1 VKEAP
6 IEDDKVLVRGRHR
19 RGNDHALTSRVMK
32 RTGKSLTGG
41 FMICVVDLAQVFGE
55 KLRKGDKRAK
65 PRRQGGQVDDSLKPD
80 VNGVEYSGPE
90 RLLPESVVMS
100 YPRCLGDRGSLVE
113 GEADGRKSA
122 RRCPPGP
129 MAKATLAIQEFFWT
143 CII

>member
-1 VKEAP
+1 VEEAEV
-6 IEDDKVLVRGRHR
+6 EDDKVFIGGRR
-19 RGNDHALTSRVMK
+19 CGGDDQALAIRVMK

-41 FMICVVDLAQVFGE
+41 FMICVVDLAPVLGE

-100 YPRCLGDRGSLVE
+100 DPGCLGDRGSLVE

-129 MAKATLAIQEFFWT
+129 MAKATLAIE
-143 CII
+143 